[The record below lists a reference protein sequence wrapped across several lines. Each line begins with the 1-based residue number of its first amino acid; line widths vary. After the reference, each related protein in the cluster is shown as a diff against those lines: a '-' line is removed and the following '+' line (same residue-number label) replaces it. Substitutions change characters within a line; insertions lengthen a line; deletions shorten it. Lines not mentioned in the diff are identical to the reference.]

1 MTYLER
7 LEKGEDARVL
17 LLEASSVIQEQ
28 KDSLDTVL
36 SLSNACIGQH
46 DVLEDI
52 RDTILECEENIK
64 NGDI

>member
-7 LEKGEDARVL
+7 LENGENARVL
-17 LLEASSVIQEQ
+17 LLEASGVIQEQ

-36 SLSNACIGQH
+36 SLSNACIDQH
-46 DVLEDI
+46 GVLKDI